1 MRTAFSAIVIVVA
14 ALANATP
21 SLAAEVEVISGDTIR
36 VGQNEWRIANIDA
49 PSAEGRCTGERR
61 LGHISQAKLAEF
73 LSQGDMEITPT
84 GGRDEHN
91 RPTARVRLNG
101 EDVGDKMVA
110 ASLAQRHG
118 AARDLCP
125 QESNLNAW
133 ENQSEMGRVNRV
145 THGH

>member
-1 MRTAFSAIVIVVA
+1 MRTALSAMAIVMA
-14 ALANATP
+14 AFASTVP
-21 SLAAEVEVISGDTIR
+21 SFAAEVEVISGDTIR

-49 PSAEGRCTGERR
+49 PSIEGRCKGERR
-61 LGHISQAKLAEF
+61 LGHIAQAKLAEI
-73 LSQGDMEITPT
+73 LAQGDLEITPT
-84 GGRDEHN
+84 GGHDQHD

-125 QESNLNAW
+125 QSGYMDAW
-133 ENQSEMGRVNRV
+133 ENQDEMNRVNRA
-145 THGH
+145 HFGR